1 MGSVLCAAR
10 ILEGGGVIL
19 RFQGFFSNFSFRKV
33 LLINEDNMDKINEKY
48 HLCDQINLIIEV
60 VTQGVHPNH
69 HLIRDFMLIGSW
81 KMNIFSGA
89 ERQYSFI
96 VI

>member
-1 MGSVLCAAR
+1 M
-10 ILEGGGVIL
+10 
-19 RFQGFFSNFSFRKV
+19 

-69 HLIRDFMLIGSW
+69 HLIRDFMLIG
-81 KMNIFSGA
+81 MENEHI
-89 ERQYSFI
+89 
-96 VI
+96 